1 MDNVTHTL
9 TGLALARTGLKR
21 FTPQG
26 TLLLVIAA
34 NLPDID
40 MVSWFK
46 GWLLTVEN
54 HRGYTHSLI
63 GLPVVAA
70 LAVALTALLA
80 RRRLPWRTAW
90 LLALIGVASHL
101 LLDWS
106 MSYGVRFFIPFSS
119 TWFHLDLY
127 ALFDWLVLAVLA
139 IAWLAPALSKL
150 VSEEIGARRSSGQG
164 FAVFALCF
172 IAIYG
177 GFRGVMHTR
186 VMSQLNSRIYEQA
199 LGGAATRMAA
209 FPESANPFAWDAVV
223 EGEHSYRLYTLSPY
237 STFDPGSGAIL
248 YKANWDST
256 LERISRDRAF
266 QYALYF
272 ARFPY
277 WQKLPAGQNLTHVS
291 VTDLRFGRPG
301 ESFFKVSALVDP
313 KGNVQDV
320 WFGNGGV
327 KPVE

>member
-21 FTPQG
+21 FTPHG
-26 TLLLVIAA
+26 TLLMMIAA

-40 MVSWFK
+40 MVSWFG
-46 GWLLTVEN
+46 GWLPAMEN
-54 HRGYTHSLI
+54 HRGYTHSLL
-63 GLPVVAA
+63 GLPFVAA
-70 LAVALTALLA
+70 LAVVLTALLT
-80 RRRLPWRTAW
+80 RRRLPWRSAW
-90 LLALIGVASHL
+90 LLALIGVISHV

-119 TWFHLDLY
+119 TWFHLDSY
-127 ALFDWLVLAVLA
+127 ALLDWVVLGVLA
-139 IAWLAPALSKL
+139 IAWVAPALSRL
-150 VSEEIGARRSSGQG
+150 VSEEIGARRGNGQG

-172 IAIYG
+172 IALYG
-177 GFRGVMHTR
+177 GFRGAMHAR

-209 FPESANPFAWDAVV
+209 FPESANPFAWNAVV
-223 EGEHSYRLYTLSPY
+223 EGEHAYRLYNLSPY
-237 STFDPGSGAIL
+237 GTFDPASGELL
-248 YKANWDST
+248 YKTNWDPT
-256 LERISRDRAF
+256 VERVSRDRAF

-277 WQKLPAGQNLTHVS
+277 WQKAPTGQNLTNVS

-301 ESFFKVSALVDP
+301 DSFFKVSALVDAA
-313 KGNVQDV
+313 GHVQQV